1 MILNNQ
7 TRPTRSYQFDNA
19 DNAIL
24 FSARKRP
31 RISKSYAE
39 SHLSLLE
46 DMNRCKQT
54 ISESITESLQKVS
67 GKVWKIDIKSL
78 PSIGLISYVSEL
90 GRGISKPN
98 FSIGSGY
105 FYNEL
110 DGYQISD
117 DHVYIV
123 SKKPIEKDV
132 ISDVIAYSVAEE
144 IVATIES
151 LSSENEIQM
160 KAEKVGTNLILTIPN
175 GKRLV
180 TTPELEN
187 TI

>member
-1 MILNNQ
+1 
-7 TRPTRSYQFDNA
+7 
-19 DNAIL
+19 

-54 ISESITESLQKVS
+54 ISESITESLQSVN

-160 KAEKVGTNLILTIPN
+160 KAEKIGTNLILTIPN